1 VAEEATL
8 QIRSD
13 KRAYPPWAL
22 AGGSPGSPSLNVLNP
37 GPGETVLPTLNSS
50 TIRRGDVV
58 RHVLASGGGWGDPLR
73 RDREAVRR
81 DVWNEKLSAEQ
92 AARDYGVVVDPEG
105 RAVDAEATERL
116 RTERLRRRAP

>member
-1 VAEEATL
+1 MAEEATL

-13 KRAYPPWAL
+13 KRAYRPWAL

-37 GPGETVLPTLNSS
+37 GRGETLLPTLNSS
-50 TIRRGDVV
+50 TIDHDAV

-73 RDREAVRR
+73 RDPEAVRR

-92 AARDYGVVVDPEG
+92 AAREYGVVVDPEG

-116 RTERLRRRAP
+116 RRRAR